1 MPQKPRPTIG
11 LITGT
16 DFSIVQEFTQY
27 FRDEADVAVQ
37 YITPRRFGYDDFE
50 YVINNLQNS
59 ALSLMEHQP
68 AALAFASMSITCLH
82 GSAIVNRLEQQFG
95 VPVLVTAQAAVDSL
109 HLLGYR
115 RIAILS
121 PFGAALNL
129 LERCFFE
136 RNGIEVVH
144 FFNLFGPQNEDKAA
158 IINIQETQILE
169 TLSQDLS
176 GIDAV
181 LLDSPT
187 FPTLPD
193 PLKLKSVTQIPVLSA
208 NLALAKAL
216 RRRLAF

>member
-1 MPQKPRPTIG
+1 MPQKTRPAIG

-16 DFSIVQEFTQY
+16 DFSIAQEFTRY
-27 FRDEADVAVQ
+27 FQDEADVVVA
-37 YITPRRFGYDDFE
+37 YIQPRRFAFDDFE
-50 YVINNLQNS
+50 YVVNELQDS
-59 ALSLMEHQP
+59 ALTLMRHQP

-82 GSAIVNRLEQQFG
+82 GPAIINRLEQQFG

-109 HLLGYR
+109 HRLGYR

-144 FFNLFGPQNEDKAA
+144 FFNLFGPQNEDKSSV
-158 IINIQETQILE
+158 INIQETQILDSL
-169 TLSQDLS
+169 TQDLS
-176 GIDAV
+176 DIDAV

-193 PLKLKSVTQIPVLSA
+193 TLKLRSVTSVPVLSA